1 MVNVD
6 THIDTR
12 VDISAHTAALVEA
25 TLQGRKP
32 PQRDSLVIIPTY
44 DEVGNLGPLVGQVLA
59 SGLFDVLVVDDQ
71 SPDGT
76 GELADEL
83 ATRYPERVMVLHRP
97 RKQGLGSAYLRGF
110 AYALRAGYDR
120 IFQMD
125 ADFSHDPGRLAGLR
139 DALDHAD
146 VVLGSRYVAG
156 GATQRWPFW
165 RRALSRGGSAYAALV
180 LGLPLRDLTS
190 GFKGFRRQVLASL
203 DLDAIHST
211 GYSFQIEVTYRCH
224 QHGFRIVEV
233 PITFADRQVGQ
244 SKMSGHIVTEAL
256 LMVWLLRFEHVR
268 HGRIL
273 PWSGSSSAVR

>member
-6 THIDTR
+6 TNVDTT
-12 VDISAHTAALVEA
+12 AHAEA
-25 TLQGRKP
+25 TLRGGKRS
-32 PQRDSLVIIPTY
+32 QRDSLVIIPTY
-44 DEVGNLGPLVGQVLA
+44 DEAGNLEPLVRQVLA
-59 SGLFDVLVVDDQ
+59 AGVFDVLVVDDQ

-83 ATRYPERVMVLHRP
+83 ATRFPQRVMVLHRP
-97 RKQGLGSAYLRGF
+97 GKRGLGSAYLHGF
-110 AYALRAGYDR
+110 AYALRTGYDR

-156 GATQRWPFW
+156 GGTRHWPLW

-190 GFKGFRRQVLASL
+190 GFKGFRRQVLAAL
-203 DLDAIHST
+203 DFDAIHSS
-211 GYSFQIEVTYRCH
+211 GYAFQIEVTYRCH

-244 SKMSGHIVTEAL
+244 SKMSGHIVTEAM
-256 LMVWLLRFEHVR
+256 LMVWLLRFEHLR
-268 HGRIL
+268 HGRML